1 MSQPRLD
8 DARSHRPD
16 ERLLEESWSG
26 RTDKVSGRELLVE
39 ALASC
44 LFVAIAI
51 PLAVVALYGHS
62 LNVALTVAL
71 IAAYGL
77 SSRVVKFP
85 IGAGYL
91 VPSYL
96 VLVPMLLLLPPGAV
110 PLLAAAG
117 LVAGTFVQALTK
129 HAQAERVLL
138 SVSDA
143 WHTLGP
149 AVVLVLAGRE
159 HRPLVLALVYIAA
172 FLAGC
177 IVDLISATVRE
188 AAILGVDSRVQLR
201 VIAQVWLVDLC
212 IAPLGLI
219 IGTQARVHDVAL
231 LALIPINGLMLMATR
246 DRTERIAQAQR
257 RLDLVARERTRLQM
271 AVRRLGDALAAKLDM
286 AALTSIVLH
295 GSVEALDADAG
306 RLELEGVERSH
317 VIDVEMEQL
326 SPALEAAV
334 GTTLA
339 SNSLAQ
345 VERDGVWA
353 LALPLGF
360 RSEAGSIR
368 GTLAVARRARAFRED
383 EQEVMCDLVE
393 RTRRAASDIILHQL
407 LREQAQTDALTKLG
421 NRRKLEADLTERLS
435 GASGQRPLV
444 LVLFDL
450 DGFKSYNDTFG
461 HMAGDAILARL
472 GTKLAYAVCAQG
484 AAYRLGGDEFCV
496 LAAAD
501 AEELE
506 KLVAASAGALEER
519 GQGFAI
525 RASYGAAVLP
535 YEATTLEYALELA
548 DERMYAVKKGRPSQV
563 RDQTRDVLMNIMR
576 AKQPSLEDHS
586 SEVGQL
592 CVCVARRLGMSAEQ
606 LDELMRAAEL
616 HDIGKVGIPDAIL
629 DKPDALDIDEWEL
642 MRTHTLLGE
651 RILSAAPALRAVGV
665 LVRASHERWD
675 GTGYPD
681 GLVGSEIPMGARII
695 AACDAYE
702 AMTTDRSYRPAGSH
716 ASACAELRRAA
727 GTQFDPQV
735 VEVLLDV
742 LRAGARSAAAG
753 RPGAANSDAD
763 ARLPREVAAYLRKV
777 MHEGNGGSL
786 SGARGAAPEIRVRSG
801 NDHALSDAERP

>member
-8 DARSHRPD
+8 DARSDRPD

-26 RTDKVSGRELLVE
+26 RMGKATGRELLVE

-51 PLAVVALYGHS
+51 PLAVTALYGHR
-62 LNVALTVAL
+62 LDVGLTVTL

-96 VLVPMLLLLPPGAV
+96 VLAPMLLLLPPGAV
-110 PLLAAAG
+110 PLFAAAG
-117 LVAGTFVQALTK
+117 LVVGTFVQALTK
-129 HAQAERVLL
+129 QAQAERVLL
-138 SVSDA
+138 AVSDA

-149 AVVLVLAGRE
+149 AAVLLVAGRG
-159 HRPLVLALVYIAA
+159 HAPLVLTLVYLAA
-172 FLAGC
+172 FAAGC
-177 IVDLISATVRE
+177 FVDLVSATVRE

-219 IGTQARVHDVAL
+219 IGEQARVHHSAL
-231 LALIPINGLMLMATR
+231 LALIPVNALMLMATR

-257 RLDLVARERTRLQM
+257 RLDLVARERSRLQM

-306 RLELEGVERSH
+306 HLELEGLERSH
-317 VIDVEMEQL
+317 VIDVEMEQVA
-326 SPALEAAV
+326 PALEAAV

-339 SNSLAQ
+339 SDSLAQ

-360 RSEAGSIR
+360 SGEAGSIR

-383 EQEVMCDLVE
+383 EQEVLRDLVE
-393 RTRRAASDIILHQL
+393 RTRHAASDIILHQL

-421 NRRKLEADLTERLS
+421 NRRKLEADLAQRLTS
-435 GASGQRPLV
+435 ASADCPLV
-444 LVLFDL
+444 LVLLDL

-472 GTKLAYAVCAQG
+472 GARLAYAVRAHG

-496 LAAAD
+496 LAAAH

-506 KLVAASAGALEER
+506 KLVTASAAALEER

-525 RASYGAAVLP
+525 RASYGAALLP
-535 YEATTLEYALELA
+535 HEATTLEYALELA
-548 DERMYAVKKGRPSQV
+548 DERMYAVKKGRPSHV
-563 RDQTRDVLMNIMR
+563 HDQTRDVLMHIMR

-592 CVCVARRLGMSAEQ
+592 CVRVGRRLGMNAEQ

-629 DKPDALDIDEWEL
+629 DKPDALDAAEWEL
-642 MRTHTLLGE
+642 MRAHTLLGE
-651 RILSAAPALRAVGV
+651 RILNAAPALRPVAV

-675 GTGYPD
+675 GKGYPD
-681 GLVGSEIPMGARII
+681 GLLGTEIPMGARII

-702 AMTTDRSYRPAGSH
+702 AMTTDRSYRPAGDH

-727 GTQFDPQV
+727 GTQFDPEV
-735 VEVLLDV
+735 VEALLEE
-742 LRAGARSAAAG
+742 LAAGPLSDASARRAAAG
-753 RPGAANSDAD
+753 PEAAAQ
-763 ARLPREVAAYLRKV
+763 LPREVAAYLRKV
-777 MHEGNGGSL
+777 MGDGNGDS
-786 SGARGAAPEIRVRSG
+786 AAGDFPTPEIKARTGRER
-801 NDHALSDAERP
+801 ALSDTERP